1 MGDITFIKFEIDI
14 WDQEVDNLFKGKN
27 KNILLDSKKVLHE
40 ETFSYKGND
49 YPFFGMIYTLN
60 LDVSKEDFNSIE
72 GYLSNYGYTTVP
84 FMAVKGMKK
93 IIPNADFDNFTEQ
106 KKQALAKWERQRMHQ
121 EDLKRQKEKREAERA
136 ARVANGILK
145 Y

>member
-1 MGDITFIKFEIDI
+1 
-14 WDQEVDNLFKGKN
+14 
-27 KNILLDSKKVLHE
+27 
-40 ETFSYKGND
+40 
-49 YPFFGMIYTLN
+49 MIYTLN